1 MKELVSLEVEDF
13 WEGVLERTMLL
24 KPYVLSRIPCFDKVA
39 LWPQLSALNLAQND
53 DH

>member
-24 KPYVLSRIPCFDKVA
+24 KKFVISHVT
-39 LWPQLSALNLAQND
+39 
-53 DH
+53 